1 MPNSVL
7 VDVTGPVMPEHAG
20 QASVSYKNPD
30 SDLPASGSDPIGS
43 QSHEQP
49 EVYRSLF
56 DQINDAVLLLSPD
69 FRVLHCN
76 ASAEGLFGWSSREA
90 AGQPYRTVAG
100 TQVTDT
106 ERRSIHTEILSNGSW
121 NGEIICTN
129 RSGKR
134 FIVHVSWSVLR
145 DKTGRADKVVGI
157 HRDITAPK
165 QMEQALRESEDR
177 LALVHQ
183 ALALG
188 TWEVDLDKGQVRCSD
203 QQLRLY
209 GIFEPRGPFALDE
222 WWQIVHPDDRPS
234 NEESQR
240 ALETTDTFDKQV
252 RVIWPDGSIHW
263 LHTHWRVVVQG
274 EQHRI
279 IGADFD
285 ITRQKQAE
293 HANAQLASIVEN
305 TDAAIISADA
315 EGLVITW
322 NAGAE
327 RLYGYSAEEMVGRSV
342 ASLIPAEKMTEHTV
356 FGEKLL
362 AGESIRHIETVRLKK
377 SGERVPIY
385 LTLSPMWDPHRRLL
399 GVAHVSEDISHI
411 KELERQL
418 AQTQKLE
425 SIGQLAAGIA
435 HEINTPV
442 QYIGDNGKFL
452 ENAFHDLVALADNC
466 RRPNPVGGTSPVPQT
481 GDDGAF
487 DYLCAEVPRA
497 IEQLLSGVDQVA
509 RIVSA
514 MKDFSHPGAVEKT
527 PLDIN
532 RTIENTVLV
541 SKNEWKYVAELTTD
555 LDPSLPPVPCLGSE
569 LNQVILN
576 LIVNAAHAIAE
587 VVGDSDDMGR
597 IYIAT
602 RKLGDLVE
610 ILIRDTGCG
619 IPRTIQARVFDPFFT
634 TKPIGKGTG
643 QGLAIAH
650 NVIVRKH
657 GGTIGFESESGQGTT
672 FIIRLPIRPEEAKA
686 A

>member
-1 MPNSVL
+1 M
-7 VDVTGPVMPEHAG
+7 TGAPR
-20 QASVSYKNPD
+20 PD
-30 SDLPASGSDPIGS
+30 HKGKRPLARTIKHSDIAEDGNGLIGAPLAAD
-43 QSHEQP
+43 QP

-76 ASAEGLFGWSSREA
+76 ASAERLFGWSSREA
-90 AGQPYRTVAG
+90 AGQLYRTVAG
-100 TQVTDT
+100 TDVTEA
-106 ERRSIHTEILSNGSW
+106 ERRSIHSEILSNGSW

-134 FIVHVSWSVLR
+134 FIVYVSWSVLR
-145 DKTGRADKVVGI
+145 DKSGRADKVVGI

-165 QMEQALRESEDR
+165 QMEQALRETEDR

-188 TWEVDLDKGQVRCSD
+188 TWEVDLDTEQVRCSD

-209 GIFEPRGPFALDE
+209 GIFEPRGPFALSE
-222 WWQIVHPDDRPS
+222 WWQIVHPDDRPT

-240 ALETTDTFDKQV
+240 AMETSDTFDRQL

-263 LHTHWRVVVQG
+263 LHTHWRVVNQQG
-274 EQHRI
+274 ERHRI
-279 IGADFD
+279 IGADFE

-293 HANAQLASIVEN
+293 HARAQLASIVEN

-315 EGLVITW
+315 QGQVLTW

-327 RLYGYSAEEMVGRSV
+327 RLYGYSAEEMIGRSV
-342 ASLIPAEKMTEHTV
+342 VSIIPAEKMIEHAS
-356 FGEKLL
+356 FSEKLQS
-362 AGESIRHIETVRLKK
+362 GESIIHVETVRLKK
-377 SGERVPIY
+377 SGERLPIF
-385 LTLSPMWDPHRRLL
+385 LTLSPIWDAHKRFL

-452 ENAFHDLVALADNC
+452 ESAFRDLVSLADSC
-466 RRPNPVGGTSPVPQT
+466 RRPDDAVDPSPIQQT
-481 GDDGAF
+481 ADAGVY
-487 DYLCAEVPRA
+487 DYLREEVPRA

-509 RIVSA
+509 RIVRA
-514 MKDFSHPGAVEKT
+514 MKDFSHPGAVEKI

-532 RTIENTVLV
+532 RAIENTVLV
-541 SKNEWKYVAELTTD
+541 SKNEWKYVAEVTTD
-555 LDPSLPPVPCLGSE
+555 LDPDLPAVPCLGSE
-569 LNQVILN
+569 LNQVVLN
-576 LIVNAAHAIAE
+576 LIVNAAHAI
-587 VVGDSDDMGR
+587 GDAIGETGGMGR
-597 IYIAT
+597 IHIAT
-602 RKLGDLVE
+602 RQVGDLVE
-610 ILIRDTGCG
+610 ILVRDSGCG
-619 IPRTIQARVFDPFFT
+619 IPKAIQARVFDPFFT
-634 TKPIGKGTG
+634 TKPVGKGTG

-657 GGTIGFESESGQGTT
+657 GGAILFESEPGEGTS
-672 FIIRLPIRPEEAKA
+672 FIIRLPIKPEEALA